1 MTTVNYSGSSPY
13 ADTPQTNW
21 YLDLLTYRPIG
32 RDGTDTIQILTQKYQ
47 NRPDLLS
54 YDLYGTPNY
63 WWVFMIVNPNQ
74 IKDPIYDMVVGLTIY
89 CPTFS
94 RLTQV
99 LNA

>member
-1 MTTVNYSGSSPY
+1 MSIVNYSSSSPY
-13 ADTPQTNW
+13 ADTGQTNW
-21 YLDLLTYRPIG
+21 YLDLLSYRDIG
-32 RDGTDTIQILTQKYQ
+32 RDSTDTIQTLVQKYE

-63 WWVFMIVNPNQ
+63 WWVFMIVNPNV
-74 IKDPIYDMVVGLTIY
+74 IKDPIYDMTVGISIY
-89 CPTFS
+89 CPTAA